1 MAIEEAPEGGEAPPA
16 PKKAKSKLVLI
27 IIIAVLAVVLVGV
40 GGYLAVSMLGKK
52 AAKGGAEHAAPAA
65 EGEHGGGE
73 AKGAEHGGG
82 EAKGAEHGGGEAGGE
97 GKMGV
102 FVSLDPF
109 IVNLASEA
117 GKRYLK
123 ITMQLELARPDMAN
137 EVTNR
142 MPQIKDAVI
151 TVLSSKTADD
161 LLTIEGK
168 FRLKEQVLTRIN
180 NTLTGGVVKN
190 IFFVE
195 FVIQ

>member
-1 MAIEEAPEGGEAPPA
+1 MAMEEAPDAGGEGAA
-16 PKKAKSKLVLI
+16 GPKKAKSKLVLI
-27 IIIAVLAVVLVGV
+27 IVIAVLLVGLIGV
-40 GGYLAVSMLGKK
+40 GGYLAVSMLGGKK
-52 AAKGGAEHAAPAA
+52 AAKGAAEHGAPAAEGEKGEPPA

-73 AKGAEHGGG
+73 AS
-82 EAKGAEHGGGEAGGE
+82 GEAGGAE
-97 GKMGV
+97 GGAGQMGV
-102 FVSLDPF
+102 LVSLDPF
-109 IVNLASEA
+109 IVNLASDA

-123 ITMQLELARPDMAN
+123 ITIQLELARPGMAN

-151 TVLSSKTADD
+151 TVLSSKAADD

-180 NTLTGGVVKN
+180 NLLTTGVVKN

>member
-1 MAIEEAPEGGEAPPA
+1 MAMEEAPEAGGEEQPH
-16 PKKAKSKLVLI
+16 PKKAASKLVLI
-27 IIIAVLAVVLVGV
+27 VVIALLLLGLIGV
-40 GGYLAVSMLGKK
+40 GGYLAVSMLGAKK
-52 AAKGGAEHAAPAA
+52 AAKGGAEQSAPAA
-65 EGEHGGGE
+65 EGEHGGGGE
-73 AKGAEHGGG
+73 KAGG
-82 EAKGAEHGGGEAGGE
+82 EKGGEAGGE
-97 GKMGV
+97 AKMGV

-123 ITMQLELARPDMAN
+123 VTMQLELARPDMSN

-151 TVLSSKTADD
+151 TVLSSKTAED

-180 NTLTGGVVKN
+180 NTLTAGVVKN

>member
-1 MAIEEAPEGGEAPPA
+1 MAMEEAPEEGRPA
-16 PKKAKSKLVLI
+16 EELQPKKAKSKLALVATIGL
-27 IIIAVLAVVLVGV
+27 LVVALLGV
-40 GGYLAVSMLGKK
+40 GGYLVMTMVMNKK
-52 AAKGGAEHAAPAA
+52 DSKKTEGEAPA
-65 EGEHGGGE
+65 EG
-73 AKGAEHGGG
+73 KAEHGGG
-82 EAKGAEHGGGEAGGE
+82 EAGGEDGGGE

-109 IVNLASEA
+109 IVNLASDA

-123 ITMQLELARPDMAN
+123 VVMQLELAKPEMGV
-137 EVTNR
+137 EVNNR

-151 TVLSSKTADD
+151 TVLSSKSSEE

-168 FRLKEQVLTRIN
+168 FQLKEQVLTRIN
-180 NTLTGGVVKN
+180 NLLTGGVVKN

>member
-1 MAIEEAPEGGEAPPA
+1 MAIEEAPDGDMPSA
-16 PKKAKSKLVLI
+16 PKKAKNKLALI
-27 IIIAVLAVVLVGV
+27 IIIAVLLLALIGV
-40 GGYLAVSMLGKK
+40 GGYLAVTMLGSKK
-52 AAKGGAEHAAPAA
+52 AVKGGAEHAAPTA
-65 EGEHGGGE
+65 EGERSGGEAKSGEAGGGE
-73 AKGAEHGGG
+73 AG
-82 EAKGAEHGGGEAGGE
+82 GGE

-109 IVNLASEA
+109 IVNLASDS

-123 ITMQLELARPDMAN
+123 ITMQLELARPDMAA
-137 EVTNR
+137 EVNNR

-180 NTLTGGVVKN
+180 NTLTSGVVKN

>member
-1 MAIEEAPEGGEAPPA
+1 MAIEEAPEGGDAPSA
-16 PKKAKSKLVLI
+16 PKKAKSKLALI
-27 IIIAVLAVVLVGV
+27 IIIGVLLVGLIGV
-40 GGYLAVSMLGKK
+40 GGYLAVTMLGGKK
-52 AAKGGAEHAAPAA
+52 AAKGGAEHGAPAA
-65 EGEHGGGE
+65 EGEAGGGE
-73 AKGAEHGGG
+73 AKGGEHGGG
-82 EAKGAEHGGGEAGGE
+82 GGGGGEAGGE

-109 IVNLASEA
+109 IVNLASDA

-123 ITMQLELARPDMAN
+123 ITMQLELARPDMTA

-151 TVLSSKTADD
+151 TVLSSKSAED

-180 NTLTGGVVKN
+180 NTLTNGVVKN

>member
-1 MAIEEAPEGGEAPPA
+1 MAMEETPEGGEAPAA
-16 PKKAKSKLVLI
+16 PKKAKNKLVII
-27 IIIAVLAVVLVGV
+27 IIIAVLLVGLIGV
-40 GGYLAVSMLGKK
+40 GGYLAVSMLGGKK
-52 AAKGGAEHAAPAA
+52 AAKGGAEHGAPAAEGEHGAPAA

-73 AKGAEHGGG
+73 
-82 EAKGAEHGGGEAGGE
+82 GEAGGA
-97 GKMGV
+97 GNMGV
-102 FVSLDPF
+102 LVSLDPF
-109 IVNLASEA
+109 IVNLSSDA

-123 ITMQLELARPDMAN
+123 ITMQLELARPGMAN
-137 EVTNR
+137 EVTNK

-151 TVLSSKTADD
+151 TVLSSKAADD

-180 NTLTGGVVKN
+180 NLLTTGVVKN